1 MSDKEVVKSHE
12 VLHSQTTK
20 IPRIMLQRAEKMF
33 PALKEGTVSVVC
45 TEWICELVL

>member
-1 MSDKEVVKSHE
+1 MSKEVGKSHE
-12 VLHSQTTK
+12 SLQSQTK

-45 TEWICELVL
+45 ME